1 MSDNDTIATLRG
13 LSPQAASFPLYI
25 HDGFDLQ
32 RFSDMNAARKDFVV
46 VDHHSYFV
54 FTPGDE
60 SEPASQH
67 TTDIHSSIKQQ
78 LSSASDQGHD
88 NLIVGEWSCA
98 LTAESLSGEKDPMT
112 ARQQFCQG
120 QQDVYTNSTTGW
132 SFWSEFSLSCV
143 DLFLCCALILS
154 SRLSTGRL

>member
-1 MSDNDTIATLRG
+1 M
-13 LSPQAASFPLYI
+13 SPQAASLPLYI

-32 RFSDMNAARKDFVV
+32 RFSDFNAGRNDFVV

-67 TTDIHSSIKQQ
+67 TADIHSSINKQ
-78 LSSASDQGHD
+78 LSGASDEGHN

-98 LTAESLSGEKDPMT
+98 LTPESLSSEKDPMA
-112 ARQQFCQG
+112 ARQQFCSG
-120 QQDVYTNSTTGW
+120 QQDVYTNSSTGW
-132 SFWSEFSLSCV
+132 SFWSESTLSLV
-143 DLFLCCALILS
+143 VALY
-154 SRLSTGRL
+154 